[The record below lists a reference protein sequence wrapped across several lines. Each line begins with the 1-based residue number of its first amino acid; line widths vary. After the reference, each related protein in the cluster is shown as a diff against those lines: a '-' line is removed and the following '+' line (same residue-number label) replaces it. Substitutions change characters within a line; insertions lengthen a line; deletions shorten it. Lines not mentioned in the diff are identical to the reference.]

1 MPADYCSKVRA
12 AQRRIQSI
20 QARLPRFDLVA
31 SGTVTRSLKKCG
43 RATCKC
49 AQDPAGLHGPY
60 YQWSRREEGHQVN
73 GVVTPDQAKSL
84 EKAIR
89 NRRQIVE
96 LLKQWERESK
106 CILDLDRPKVER
118 NRAARAPKPR

>member
-1 MPADYCSKVRA
+1 M
-12 AQRRIQSI
+12 
-20 QARLPRFDLVA
+20 
-31 SGTVTRSLKKCG
+31 
-43 RATCKC
+43 
-49 AQDPAGLHGPY
+49 
-60 YQWSRREEGHQVN
+60 
-73 GVVTPDQAKSL
+73 VTPQQAKSL

-118 NRAARAPKPR
+118 NRAARATKPR